1 MKETEAAG
9 VQVVGI
15 SYDSVEVLKRAA
27 TKLSVSFPLLSDQ
40 GSKTIDAYGVR
51 NKEASGP
58 RLEGI
63 PHPVTFVLD
72 QKGVI
77 RAKLFHE
84 GYRERHTSAE
94 LIKAA
99 KEIR

>member
-1 MKETEAAG
+1 M
-9 VQVVGI
+9 GI

-27 TKLSVSFPLLSDQ
+27 TKQSLTFPMLSDQ

-51 NKEASGP
+51 NKEANGS
-58 RLEGI
+58 RVEGI

-77 RAKLFHE
+77 RAKLFHD
-84 GYRERHTSAE
+84 GYRERHTSPE